1 MGSAEWGSD
10 SASFAS
16 THAADPGPLHR
27 RRSRRQNHRRG
38 PSVAPLRVF
47 PALPPM
53 KPLRRTL
60 CLALAGALS
69 LIGACSSSPMSR
81 IKAKHAVY
89 ETWPIDVLE
98 AVVRPQVSPGMTP
111 AMVEVALGK
120 PTEVQ
125 SRVGK
130 VGPEEGW
137 IDQKSSAALRG
148 LLRHTGLS
156 VRGVGVST
164 GTPGRR
170 AGSTTPTNADDP
182 EIVFPPAPSCAAR
195 RHPRLARD
203 DRRPINGPIGCRGPI
218 PPRRPPPRRKKPPV
232 HGVSRLHAGPK
243 VGCDD
248 HCRVAP
254 PAGSPQIPSP

>member
-53 KPLRRTL
+53 KPLRRPL

-69 LIGACSSSPMSR
+69 LLGACSSSPMSR

-98 AVVRPQVSPGMTP
+98 AVVRPQVSPDMTP

-130 VGPEEGW
+130 VGPEEGVDRPEIVRGFARPAPPHRAFRQGRRGQHRHAW
-137 IDQKSSAALRG
+137 PPGQFHHAHQRGRSGNRFPPRPRPARRVVTRASRATTAAPSMVRSAAAGPFHRAALR
-148 LLRHTGLS
+148 RDEK
-156 VRGVGVST
+156 
-164 GTPGRR
+164 
-170 AGSTTPTNADDP
+170 N
-182 EIVFPPAPSCAAR
+182 
-195 RHPRLARD
+195 PRFMA
-203 DRRPINGPIGCRGPI
+203 
-218 PPRRPPPRRKKPPV
+218 
-232 HGVSRLHAGPK
+232 
-243 VGCDD
+243 
-248 HCRVAP
+248 
-254 PAGSPQIPSP
+254 

>member
-1 MGSAEWGSD
+1 
-10 SASFAS
+10 
-16 THAADPGPLHR
+16 
-27 RRSRRQNHRRG
+27 
-38 PSVAPLRVF
+38 
-47 PALPPM
+47 M
-53 KPLRRTL
+53 KPLRRPL

-69 LIGACSSSPMSR
+69 LLGASTSSPMWR
-81 IKAKHAVY
+81 IKAKRAHY
-89 ETWPIDVLE
+89 ETRPIEDQE
-98 AVVRPQVSPGMTP
+98 AVVRPQAIAGMTP
-111 AMVEVALGK
+111 AMLEVALGK
-120 PTEVQ
+120 PTEVE

-148 LLRHTGLS
+148 LLRQTGLS

-170 AGSTTPTNADDP
+170 AGSTTPANADDQ
-182 EIVFPPAPSCAAR
+182 EIVFRTGPVLRGASSPAHRA
-195 RHPRLARD
+195 
-203 DRRPINGPIGCRGPI
+203 
-218 PPRRPPPRRKKPPV
+218 RRPPPHQWSDRLPQSHSNAPPFAATKKSPV
-232 HGVSRLHAGPK
+232 HGVGRLHAGPK